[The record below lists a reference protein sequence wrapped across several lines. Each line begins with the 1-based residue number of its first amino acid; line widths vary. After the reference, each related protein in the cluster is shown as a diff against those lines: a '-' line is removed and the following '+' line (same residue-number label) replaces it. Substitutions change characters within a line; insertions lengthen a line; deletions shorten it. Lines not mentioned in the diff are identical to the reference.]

1 MKELN
6 EKYQTHFPLGAGK
19 NVDEFLVS
27 FIKTHSLEE
36 TKNIV
41 KAHFENFKKLEF
53 IKIFNVKNC
62 DEKSLQ
68 TTEISSNIKRSQNK
82 RKGGFF

>member
-1 MKELN
+1 MKELD

-19 NVDEFLVS
+19 NVDDFLNS

-41 KAHFENFKKLEF
+41 KAHFENFKKL
-53 IKIFNVKNC
+53 KK
-62 DEKSLQ
+62 
-68 TTEISSNIKRSQNK
+68 
-82 RKGGFF
+82 